1 MSPRTEYLVALVTAN
16 PGMIAVAFLS
26 LALCASV
33 FIGAL
38 FLKHR
43 SQHEYAACL
52 PLDEQ
57 TSTAQKG
64 DYLS

>member
-16 PGMIAVAFLS
+16 PEMIAVAFLS
-26 LALCASV
+26 LTLCASV

-38 FLKHR
+38 FLKQR

-52 PLDEQ
+52 PLDEL
-57 TSTAQKG
+57 TPIPQKG
-64 DYLS
+64 DCLS